1 MTSSIRGDRTPLSI
15 LFSFIRTWQIIDRY
29 LELELSK
36 QESNPIRFAIMNALY
51 RHGGQMTPTEI
62 SKWVFRSKNSITSV
76 INNLEREGFVR
87 REPSKSDRRSVTV
100 VITEKGWS
108 KTNKITP
115 IAQEI
120 SREIL
125 SCLDREQ
132 LDTLGTI
139 LRAIRKDALTKIS
152 ISKTE

>member
-15 LFSFIRTWQIIDRY
+15 LFSLIRTWQIINRY
-29 LELELSK
+29 LELELRK
-36 QESNPIRFAIMNALY
+36 QESSPIRFAIMNALY

-62 SKWVFRSKNSITSV
+62 SEWVFRSKNSITSA
-76 INNLEREGFVR
+76 INTLEREGFVR

-100 VITEKGWS
+100 VITEKGWG

-132 LDTLGTI
+132 LETLGTS
-139 LRAIRKDALTKIS
+139 LRAVRKHVLTKIS
-152 ISKTE
+152 NMET